1 MSLGV
6 AGGLSMRPAFGPYCT
21 EIQRRLWMRI
31 AHRGGRTYNARPLV
45 RGGAVWQL
53 VGLITRRSQ
62 VRILPPL
69 PTITKARLC
78 RAFLVKARG
87 QGSNLRQQSEVRPER
102 RRRERGDRREPILP
116 PLPTITKARL
126 CRAFLVKARGQ
137 GSNLRQ
143 QSEVRPERR
152 RRESEEAAGR
162 LHPAPATNY
171 WARRSRGSPAS
182 RLRSPR
188 PACGAIR
195 GDFARPM
202 ERPWDSLQ
210 PSTADVLVDGRHR
223 TPPPDRRAKP
233 GTAGL
238 SSLRLGGR
246 VRTCDSRVRFDPS
259 AAGARAATAGSPSCL
274 PRARRIHGPSAGPLR

>member
-62 VRILPPL
+62 VR
-69 PTITKARLC
+69 
-78 RAFLVKARG
+78 
-87 QGSNLRQQSEVRPER
+87 
-102 RRRERGDRREPILP
+102 ILP

-259 AAGARAATAGSPSCL
+259 AAGASAATAGSPSCL